1 MIKYYFLLLFSL
13 IIADIKA
20 PNSITIIGTTNVLGE
35 IDPCGWKKKPLGGLA
50 RKATVIKNLINDNED
65 PIIVDAGD
73 LFLRKELS
81 KIKEKK

>member
-35 IDPCGWKKKPLGGLA
+35 IDPCG
-50 RKATVIKNLINDNED
+50 
-65 PIIVDAGD
+65 
-73 LFLRKELS
+73 
-81 KIKEKK
+81 